1 MHVRHRR
8 RPIERQIARQIM
20 RVLFSNVEGNLMSAK
35 QSMVTLLREARGWT
49 QTQLAQKAALSQAVI
64 SKVETGALELD
75 PERLARLADALD
87 CRPESLEQSA
97 TPTSI
102 EITCLHR
109 RRASTMTMST
119 IKRIEA
125 VTQLSRISVEGLLD
139 GVELAPARSFERIPI
154 TADRGAAEV
163 AGELRRRWSVPAG
176 PISNLIGLVESAGVV
191 VVFRSFG
198 TSGQDAVSTWPQDP
212 DRPPMMLVNADLSSD
227 RLRFTVAHELGHLVM
242 HALPSDD
249 QEAEANVFAGEFLAP
264 ANEIREQLEGLTTSD
279 FRRLMALKSEWGMS
293 MAALI
298 RRAHDLQTISARQ
311 YREFQ
316 VRLGKLGWRKSEPG
330 DVARETPSVV
340 DKIIALQRNAHDY
353 SDDELARL
361 AGMTEAAFRRHYLAP
376 STNAPPRAQLRLALD
391 E

>member
-1 MHVRHRR
+1 MK
-8 RPIERQIARQIM
+8 
-20 RVLFSNVEGNLMSAK
+20 VLFLNAERSPMSAK
-35 QSMVTLLREARGWT
+35 QSLVTLLREARGWT
-49 QTQLAQKAALSQAVI
+49 QTQLAEQAQMSQSVI
-64 SKVETGALELD
+64 SKVETGSLELD
-75 PERLARLADALD
+75 AERLARLADALD

-97 TPTSI
+97 KPTSI

-109 RRASTMTMST
+109 RRASTMTMT
-119 IKRIEA
+119 AIKRIEA
-125 VTQLSRISVEGLLD
+125 VTQLSRISIEGLLD

-154 TADRGAAEV
+154 TADRRAAEI
-163 AGELRRRWSVPAG
+163 AGELRHRWSVPAG

-212 DRPPMMLVNADLSSD
+212 GRLPMMLVNADVSSD

-242 HALPSDD
+242 HTLPSDS
-249 QEAEANVFAGEFLAP
+249 QEAEANMFAGEFLAP
-264 ANEIREQLEGLTTSD
+264 ANEIHEQLEGLTTSD
-279 FRRLMALKSEWGMS
+279 FRRLMALKNEWGMS

-298 RRAHDLQTISARQ
+298 RRAYDLQTVSARQ

-330 DVARETPSVV
+330 DIARETPSVV
-340 DKIIALQRNAHDY
+340 DKIIALQRNANNY
-353 SDDELARL
+353 SDDDLARL
-361 AGMTEAAFRRHYLAP
+361 AGMTEAAFRRHYLTP
-376 STNAPPRAQLRLALD
+376 STTLLPRAPLRLALD

>member
-1 MHVRHRR
+1 
-8 RPIERQIARQIM
+8 
-20 RVLFSNVEGNLMSAK
+20 MSAK

-49 QTQLAQKAALSQAVI
+49 QTQLAEKAEMSQAVI
-64 SKVETGALELD
+64 SKVETGTLELD
-75 PERLARLADALD
+75 PERLTRLAEALD
-87 CRPESLEQSA
+87 CRPESLEQSSEL
-97 TPTSI
+97 PSI

-119 IKRIEA
+119 MKRIEA

-139 GVELAPARSFERIPI
+139 GVELAPARTLERIAI
-154 TADRGAAEV
+154 TPNRGAVEV
-163 AGELRRRWSVPAG
+163 AHELRQRWNVPAG
-176 PISNLIGLVESAGVV
+176 PISNLIGLIESAGVV

-198 TSGQDAVSTWPQDP
+198 TTGQDAVSTWPQDP
-212 DRPPMMLVNADLSSD
+212 GRPPMMLVNADLSAD

-242 HALPSDD
+242 HALPADN
-249 QEAEANVFAGEFLAP
+249 QESEANAFAGEFLAP
-264 ANEIREQLEGLTTSD
+264 ASEIRTQLEELTTSD
-279 FRRLMALKSEWGMS
+279 FRRLMSMKTEWGMS

-298 RRAHDLQTISARQ
+298 RRAHDLQTISDRQ

-330 DVARETPSVV
+330 DVAREAPSVV
-340 DKIIALQRNAHDY
+340 DKIIALQRSEHDY

-376 STNAPPRAQLRLALD
+376 STTPPPRAQLRLALD